1 MSISNG
7 AKKRQLEQLAL
18 LDRTEEASCYHASRF
33 GYFALLHGSRTGK
46 SCSGK
51 KVQRSYRL
59 DDMHRVLPLVAPD
72 QDTWL
77 SQGEF
82 LLPNRRVVNLA
93 RIGLQFCDL
102 DYYRIP
108 EQAGRSPE
116 EMAATVRWFCQEEL
130 YLPVPSLIVASG
142 QGLQLK
148 WLLDNPLPKQALPR
162 WNAVQREIVDRL
174 AIIGADPLAKDASR
188 YLRLV
193 DTLNTKNNQVCRVID
208 VEMADDGQPL
218 KYNFEWL
225 CEQLLPE
232 ARWDVESR
240 KQARQKR
247 RKQFQLLP
255 GGNTDGLRK
264 PNGCQ
269 LAWDR
274 LNDLRKLAEL
284 RGGYREGERML
295 HLFWQLN
302 FLLLSGATHSSQM
315 WHEAAELARQIDKGW
330 GYHAPELGTLYRKA
344 KAYNAGEKVE
354 FNGKEYPPLY
364 TPWNSRLIDLF
375 QITDDEQKLLRTII
389 SKSEKGVRETAR
401 NKKRDAQRKGW
412 TQTQDEYQ
420 ATRKQRAQERTQEVL
435 KLRSQGFKYAY
446 IAEKMDISVNSVK
459 SIIKRF
465 KASNTKGCSDSIQKG
480 VTTVP
485 VLLMA

>member
-7 AKKRQLEQLAL
+7 AEKRQLEQLAL

-46 SCSGK
+46 K
-51 KVQRSYRL
+51 TQRSYRL

-108 EQAGRSPE
+108 AQAGRTPE
-116 EMAATVRWFCQEEL
+116 EMAITVRWFCQEEL
-130 YLPVPSLIVASG
+130 DIPAPSLMVASG

-148 WLLDNPLPKQALPR
+148 WLLDTPLPKEALPR
-162 WNAVQREIVDRL
+162 WNAVQREIVNRL
-174 AIIGADPLAKDASR
+174 AVIGADPLAKDASR

-193 DTLNTKNNQVCRVID
+193 DTLNTKSNEVCRVID
-208 VEMADDGQPL
+208 IEPGDDPQEPGQPR

-232 ARWDVESR
+232 ARWDVEAR
-240 KQARQKR
+240 KKAKRERQKKARQL
-247 RKQFQLLP
+247 QLIVGGKKSGLHKLP
-255 GGNTDGLRK
+255 GSR
-264 PNGCQ
+264 

-274 LNDLRKLAEL
+274 LNDLRKLADL

-354 FNGKEYPPLY
+354 FNGKQYPPLY

-375 QITDDEQKLLRTII
+375 QITDDEQKSLKTIV
-389 SKSEKGVRETAR
+389 SKAEAEVREKA
-401 NKKRDAQRKGW
+401 RDAKRKGW

-420 ATRKQRAQERTQEVL
+420 AARKDRALERTQRVL
-435 KLRSQGFKYAY
+435 LLKSQGFKYAY
-446 IAEKMDISVNSVK
+446 IAEKMDISINAVK
-459 SIIKRF
+459 GIVKRA
-465 KASNTKGCSDSIQKG
+465 KASEIKGFGDELEKVSRQSRITNG
-480 VTTVP
+480 V
-485 VLLMA
+485 A